1 MTNMNPSMRLKVK
14 RDTFFLPD
22 PNSGVFFRNNVS
34 SFRMEGS
41 MIDQWVEKLIPM
53 FNGEY
58 TLEYLTNGLPVA
70 YRDRVFEIAE
80 ALYRN
85 GFVRDVSQDRPHQLK
100 EQVLKKYASQIEF
113 VDNLLDSGGFR
124 FQNYRQAKVLAVG
137 SGPFFVSLVAS
148 LLDSGL
154 PKFQMLITDSV
165 QTNRQRLMELVAH
178 ARKTDPDVEIEEVTR
193 NKQGESS
200 WEEIVN
206 PFDFILYVS
215 EQDNV
220 EELRLLHRVSKE
232 EKKVFLPAICLKQ
245 AGLAGPFVQ
254 PDSKVCWESA
264 WRRIH
269 QSALIKDEE
278 FSTSSATPGSML
290 ANVIVFELF
299 KDVTGVSEK
308 EQKNKFFLLDLETLE
323 GDWHSFIPHPLVTG
337 QTSAKLVDDAEMR
350 LAQGTER
357 GDPGRLLL
365 SFNQLT
371 SKVTGIFRIWEEG
384 DLKQLPLAQCRVQAV
399 NPLAE
404 GPAELLGD
412 IVCTGL
418 THEEARREAGLSGIE
433 AYVSQIVGSLDLPS
447 EVEVGAGETFA
458 ESVGRGLQ
466 RWMDEELIKQSL
478 EQEYSV
484 FPVQLSTVEDERCD
498 FYLQA
503 LSTLRGAPT
512 IGIGE
517 EVSGF
522 PVVWVG
528 TNDGWYGSVD
538 LNITMALRNALQQA
552 IFNVQNVDEFVM
564 ARSLEVS
571 SMILDEKVPISIEI
585 PACEERIQS
594 ENLLNAMEILE
605 RNGKQLFVYELELEP
620 FLKEGLAGVFGV
632 LVQEEGLT

>member
-80 ALYRN
+80 ALYQN
-85 GFVRDVSQDRPHQLK
+85 GFVRDVSQDSPHQLK

-124 FQNYRQAKVLAVG
+124 FQHYRQAKVLAIG

-154 PKFQMLITDSV
+154 PKFQTFITDSV

-178 ARKTDPDVEIEEVTR
+178 ARKTDPDVEIEEVTL
-193 NKQGESS
+193 NKQVEST
-200 WEEIVN
+200 WEEIVK
-206 PFDFILYVS
+206 PFDYILYVS
-215 EQDNV
+215 EQDDV
-220 EELRLLHRVSKE
+220 EELRLLHRVCKE
-232 EKKVFLPAICLKQ
+232 EKKVFLPAICLEQ
-245 AGLAGPFVQ
+245 AGIAGPLVHS
-254 PDSKVCWESA
+254 DSEADWESA

-269 QSALIKDEE
+269 QGALLREQK
-278 FSTSSATPGSML
+278 FNAPTSTPLAML

-299 KDVTGVSEK
+299 KDVTGVTEK
-308 EQKNKFFLLDLETLE
+308 EPKNQFFLLDLETLE
-323 GDWHSFIPHPLVTG
+323 GNWHSFMPHPLVSR
-337 QTSAKLVDDAEMR
+337 QTTSRLVEDIDMR
-350 LAQGTER
+350 LAQGSER
-357 GDPGRLLL
+357 GDPGKLLL
-365 SFNQLT
+365 SFNHLT
-371 SKVTGIFRIWEEG
+371 SKVSGIFHIWEEG

-404 GPAELLGD
+404 RPADLLDD
-412 IVCTGL
+412 IVCIGL

-433 AYVSQIVGSLDLPS
+433 NYVSQLAEYLDLPP
-447 EVEVGAGETFA
+447 EVEVGAGETFS
-458 ESVGRGLQ
+458 EGVCRGLQ
-466 RWMDEELIKQSL
+466 RFLDEELIKQSL
-478 EQEYSV
+478 EEEYSV
-484 FPVQLSTVEDERCD
+484 IPVQLSKVEDKRCQY
-498 FYLQA
+498 YLQA
-503 LSTLRGAPT
+503 LTTLRGAPT

-522 PVVWVG
+522 PSVWVG

-538 LNITMALRNALQQA
+538 LNITLALRNTLQQA
-552 IFNVQNVDEFVM
+552 IFNVQNEEEFVM
-564 ARSLEVS
+564 ARTLEVS
-571 SMILDEKVPISIEI
+571 SMILDENMSLSIEI
-585 PACEERIQS
+585 PSCEERIQS
-594 ENLLNAMEILE
+594 ENFLNAIEILE

-620 FLKEGLAGVFGV
+620 FLKEGLAGIVGV